1 MESSGI
7 EGGNNILSSGGDNK
21 LNLNKGSD
29 AGEKSGRELL
39 SKNEK
44 TEEEPNS
51 YKKSHESENVETK
64 KSKNEENNENERK
77 TKTKKEEEK
86 EKEEDTN
93 DAEKDQKDKG
103 KKKKKEKLSII
114 PYKVSASYQ
123 GDLIQS
129 LKKDSKLRPK
139 TLLAPDFDDI
149 TRDIGELDEEEKQ
162 KNMQEKLEDMN
173 VEEKE
178 REDKTFLNKYKESSM
193 SGNTFLQDP
202 MALFS
207 GAQKAY
213 IDQFYQLS
221 DLFVICP
228 LYFNYRISLEYCT
241 SQNQEAKGKGGKKEF
256 TAYHLFNTK
265 EISPA
270 CSHNCLSNQSRPINI
285 NVFNFIVDSK
295 ESDRKIQRFLS
306 IKKNFRCALSCLCA
320 CCSRPTFIVE
330 TPIEQLGSIIEL
342 RTACDPVLN
351 VCDINKDIIYVI
363 KASCT
368 DCGYCCRDQCCDDR
382 RCATCKFSIYD
393 GLQENELGTIE
404 KDHRSGK
411 KVKPDYDQLVVTFP
425 ESASCQDRV
434 LLTCSAIAIEY
445 LYFQSMSNTK
455 RCSGEPQFRN
465 AFSK

>member
-103 KKKKKEKLSII
+103 KKKKKEKLPIV

-270 CSHNCLSNQSRPINI
+270 CSHNCLSNQFYS
-285 NVFNFIVDSK
+285 
-295 ESDRKIQRFLS
+295 
-306 IKKNFRCALSCLCA
+306 
-320 CCSRPTFIVE
+320 
-330 TPIEQLGSIIEL
+330 
-342 RTACDPVLN
+342 
-351 VCDINKDIIYVI
+351 
-363 KASCT
+363 
-368 DCGYCCRDQCCDDR
+368 
-382 RCATCKFSIYD
+382 
-393 GLQENELGTIE
+393 
-404 KDHRSGK
+404 
-411 KVKPDYDQLVVTFP
+411 
-425 ESASCQDRV
+425 
-434 LLTCSAIAIEY
+434 
-445 LYFQSMSNTK
+445 
-455 RCSGEPQFRN
+455 
-465 AFSK
+465 